1 MMHPERRWQASL
13 LMIGAVVLGVRIGLR
28 QESRAVSLASRGA
41 ARARP
46 RLSAILSQFSGLE
59 AVKACD

>member
-28 QESRAVSLASRGA
+28 QESRAVSLALRGA